1 LAKKESR
8 IKELEKLCLEREKQI
23 TDLHAQQDSHIKELE
38 KLCLNQKKQIVELQ
52 AQLNS
57 TTRTQSTQTITT
69 EPAAFAPELSL
80 NASQTF
86 EDTFDLIPDGE
97 INAGM
102 FMEKQHQRVM
112 IGGKTFKKR
121 RYLQHPSL
129 AVTGTPDSELNMS
142 CGRFGST
149 KYTTPDGPS
158 KLVEMFSPESL
169 VRYNGRFMIQWV
181 VLKELDYT
189 I

>member
-38 KLCLNQKKQIVELQ
+38 NLCLNQKKQIVELQ
-52 AQLNS
+52 AQVNS

-69 EPAAFAPELSL
+69 DPAAFAPELSL

-112 IGGKTFKKR
+112 IGGK
-121 RYLQHPSL
+121 S
-129 AVTGTPDSELNMS
+129 
-142 CGRFGST
+142 
-149 KYTTPDGPS
+149 
-158 KLVEMFSPESL
+158 
-169 VRYNGRFMIQWV
+169 
-181 VLKELDYT
+181 VLRPIWIYQVHDA
-189 I
+189 